1 VKLVDAGRRD
11 AEPPLWAFDGVGGE
25 ADGSCSETGAAPGDV
40 GDGAEGGAAGGAG
53 TGAGSSAGG
62 DGATGSGVGVG

>member
-11 AEPPLWAFDGVGGE
+11 AEPPLRAFDGVGGE
-25 ADGSCSETGAAPGDV
+25 ADGSCSETGAAP